1 MYVCMSDTGIH
12 DAMSLLGLDAK
23 RIMSV
28 GGSYYHCFLWWA
40 KPRCISQSDEHIVV
54 AAHLASSINLG
65 RHIRHGLVWWW
76 IGHIDLHVFASRA
89 HYQVPTGNLQTPS
102 VCNVLE
108 VAIGAMHP
116 NRFSNIKHQRPRVIP
131 VPEHMKAQLSGLM
144 RLVGDF
150 GCWQL

>member
-1 MYVCMSDTGIH
+1 MNKQLYSTETVSAEVLKLTLKTPRNMDIKNTQWHSLIAAGERERRERR
-12 DAMSLLGLDAK
+12 DA
-23 RIMSV
+23 
-28 GGSYYHCFLWWA
+28 FLAW
-40 KPRCISQSDEHIVV
+40 PV
-54 AAHLASSINLG
+54 AH
-65 RHIRHGLVWWW
+65 R
-76 IGHIDLHVFASRA
+76 GHIDLHVFASRA